1 MPLKLLFFGV
11 LTDATNTN
19 ELSVDTVADT
29 NALKQAVAAQF
40 PGVAEYHY
48 NLAVNQEI
56 MHDNVPLND
65 GDEIAFMPPYSG
77 G

>member
-11 LTDATNTN
+11 LTDATGTS
-19 ELSVDTVADT
+19 ELAHDLVTDTE
-29 NALKQAVAAQF
+29 ALKQAVSAKF
-40 PGVAEYHY
+40 PEVATYTY

-56 MHDNVPLND
+56 THEAKALND